1 VCERPAC
8 LSVDTQQHRRA
19 ERDAHDHQLQSLAK
33 AARPARPAAADAD
46 GRGAREAT
54 STPQPTN
61 TSEPQ
66 TANTSPLAVVWLRPH
81 EAALTELPV
90 ALSDALAQ
98 HLHALAAQD
107 GATEAEPA
115 ALPPAAGPPARLDVQ
130 ACSWCQ
136 GRCCRFGRG
145 EHAFLEVGH
154 LRLWQDRHPGT
165 SLAEA
170 AQAYIDHLPAQHV
183 DNSCAFHGAQG
194 CALPRE
200 MRSSIC
206 NQHVCLALDEIQQ
219 LRAAEPDRELIL
231 VMGNRDP
238 DAAVLAARDGL
249 LPLVTP
255 TDDGTTNRDGRELSD
270 GMGAETHAETHSG
283 PHSHSHANTRADTDS
298 DPA

>member
-1 VCERPAC
+1 MLHTVCERPAC

-19 ERDAHDHQLQSLAK
+19 ERDAHDHRLQALAR
-33 AARPARPAAADAD
+33 AARPADAGAGRPK
-46 GRGAREAT
+46 AREAA
-54 STPQPTN
+54 PTALP
-61 TSEPQ
+61 TAAEATQ
-66 TANTSPLAVVWLRPH
+66 TANPTLAVVWLRPH

-107 GATEAEPA
+107 GAAEAEA
-115 ALPPAAGPPARLDVQ
+115 KSLPPAAGPPARLDIQ

-145 EHAFLEVGH
+145 ENAFLELGH

-165 SLAEA
+165 SLDDA
-170 AQAYIDHLPAQHV
+170 AQAYLDHLPARHV

-219 LRAAEPDRELIL
+219 LRAAEPERELIL

-238 DAAVLAARDGL
+238 DAAVLAARSGL
-249 LPLVTP
+249 VPLLMP
-255 TDDGTTNRDGRELSD
+255 TVGG
-270 GMGAETHAETHSG
+270 GSG
-283 PHSHSHANTRADTDS
+283 ENEDTESADTQPITGTDTKRDIKTDLDP